1 MAQSFKSIVREW
13 GRTVTESERKDLEK
27 LSMIGLLG
35 LKNIAF
41 DSGFLQVALEYW
53 NPNTHCFKFGS
64 DKISPL
70 PEEFGAILG
79 FPSRVLVAL
88 PSLCEFYY
96 KDFEGYFN
104 LHTPLLTRI
113 VHGQ

>member
-1 MAQSFKSIVREW
+1 M
-13 GRTVTESERKDLEK
+13 LE
-27 LSMIGLLG
+27 LLG

-41 DSGFLQVALEYW
+41 DSDLLQDALEYW

-64 DKISPL
+64 DEISPL

-79 FPSRVLVAL
+79 FPSRVLVEI
-88 PSLCEFYY
+88 PSLNEYYY
-96 KDFEGYFN
+96 KDFERYFN

-113 VHGQ
+113 VRD